1 MRYQMY
7 TFWDEMMDE
16 MYVKEMPAEEY
27 VSPYM
32 NEDVLVGEI
41 VEDEHVQLPEIGA

>member
-16 MYVKEMPAEEY
+16 MHVKEMPAEDPVVSEY
-27 VSPYM
+27 W
-32 NEDVLVGEI
+32 NEDTLVGEI
-41 VEDEHVQLPEIGA
+41 VEDEQPCITA